1 MERSFY
7 ACANIYVMCMCV
19 MCTCVMCMC
28 LNVMRVSVCECE
40 KETVFAC
47 FYSCGPRL
55 KQGYIVSWKIFG

>member
-40 KETVFAC
+40 KETVCLRVFTAV
-47 FYSCGPRL
+47 GR
-55 KQGYIVSWKIFG
+55 V